1 MKIYV
6 VISLFEDEMENVF
19 VTTEEETALAL
30 KTTDFENCDAL
41 FLEVWEDGSKID
53 DYRLQ

>member
-6 VISLFEDEMENVF
+6 VISLREDQMDNVF
-19 VTTEEETALAL
+19 VSSDEEKALSLTTA
-30 KTTDFENCDAL
+30 DFDECDAL
-41 FLEVWEDGSKID
+41 FVEVWEDGTKTD

>member
-6 VISLFEDEMENVF
+6 VIALREDQMDNVF
-19 VTTEEETALAL
+19 VSTDEEKILAL
-30 KTTDFENCDAL
+30 LPSDFDDCDAL
-41 FLEVWEDGSKID
+41 FLEVWEDDAKID